1 MNIETGHGQG
11 DLNGVFDIL
20 VVGGGING
28 AGIARD
34 AAWRGLKVALC
45 EKNDLAQ
52 GTSSKST
59 KFIHGGLRYLENY
72 EFGLVR
78 KSLIERK
85 ILFEI
90 APHLARPLRLVLIH
104 SPDMRPWW
112 LIRLGLLLYDTLGG
126 RQPTPRTNSIDLS
139 SAPEGKPLRPGF
151 KRGLCYWDL
160 WCDDSRLVVANALD
174 ARSKGGEI
182 LVRNEMVA
190 ARKEDGLWK
199 ATLRSSVTGESRVL
213 SARAIVNAAGPWVE
227 SVVGKMEGVATKRHI
242 KLVKGSHVVIRKWWD
257 GDFGYVLQAA
267 DKRVIF
273 VYPYLDEFALVGT
286 TDVEFDGPPEDAA
299 ISEEEVDYLIG
310 IINEYFTE
318 EFSSSSVADAFAGVR
333 PLFEDQAESA
343 SKTTRDYSIEMDQG
357 ACPAVTVYGGKLT
370 TYRKL
375 AEDVMKMLKGHFPQ
389 MSSSWTAGEPLPG
402 GDMMDSDFEAWAN
415 EFKLRR
421 PWLSDALADHYARTY
436 GTFAFKILEGIHSI
450 EELGRQFGDLL
461 FEKEARWLIEN
472 EWARSSEDILERRT
486 KHSYHLTDQQRSKFD
501 DWLESVAMKD
511 EQHEHGQ

>member
-1 MNIETGHGQG
+1 MNIEAGNHQENSG
-11 DLNGVFDIL
+11 GVFDIL
-20 VVGGGING
+20 IVGGGING

-45 EKNDLAQ
+45 EKSDLAQ

-90 APHLARPLRLVLIH
+90 APHLACPLRLVLVH

-112 LIRLGLLLYDTLGG
+112 LIRLGLLLYDNLGG
-126 RQPTPRTNSIDLS
+126 RQPIPRTNSIDLS
-139 SAPEGKPLRPGF
+139 SAPEGEPLRSEF
-151 KRGLCYWDL
+151 KRGLSYWDL

-174 ARSKGGEI
+174 AHSKGGEI
-182 LVRNEMVA
+182 LVRNEIVA
-190 ARKEDGLWK
+190 ARRENDLWK
-199 ATLRSSVTGESRVL
+199 ATLRSSVTGESRAV

-227 SVVGKMEGVATKRHI
+227 SVVGRMEGVSATRRVR
-242 KLVKGSHVVIRKWWD
+242 LVKGSHIVIRKWWD
-257 GDFGYVLQAA
+257 GDFGYALQAA
-267 DKRVIF
+267 DKRIVF
-273 VYPYLDEFALVGT
+273 VYPYLNEFALVGT
-286 TDVEFDGPPEDAA
+286 TDVEFDGRLEEAA
-299 ISEEEVDYLIG
+299 VSEEEIDYLTG
-310 IINEYFTE
+310 IVNEYFTAE
-318 EFSSSSVADAFAGVR
+318 ISGSSVLDAFAGVR

-357 ACPAVTVYGGKLT
+357 ACPAVTVHGGKLT

-389 MSSSWTAGEPLPG
+389 MSSSSTADEPLPG

-421 PWLSDALADHYARTY
+421 PWLPDALADHYARTY
-436 GTFAFKILEGIHSI
+436 GTSAFKFLQGIHSI
-450 EELGRQFGDLL
+450 EELGRQFGDIL
-461 FEKEARWLIEN
+461 FEKEALWLIEN

-486 KHSYHLTDQQRSKFD
+486 KHSYYLTDQQRAEFD
-501 DWLESVAMKD
+501 DWLESVKVKGERSD
-511 EQHEHGQ
+511 HER